1 MRTSQKISLSETWA
15 ACLQEN
21 GYRLTAPRRA
31 IVEILASSSR
41 ALGALQLY
49 DLGRKNYPRLGL
61 VTVYRTLEKL
71 EQLGLIQRLHH
82 PDGCHTYLPAQEGH
96 THLLI
101 CTACGRTVP
110 FSGDDLSGLIA
121 DTARRSGYQI
131 QDHWLQFFGLC
142 AECQELSQ

>member
-1 MRTSQKISLSETWA
+1 MNAPKNNPLSETWA

-31 IVEILASSSR
+31 IVEIMADSWRPLS
-41 ALGALQLY
+41 ALELY
-49 DLGRKNYPRLGL
+49 DLGRHRYPRLGL

-82 PDGCHTYLPAQEGH
+82 PAGCHTFLPVQEGH

-110 FSGDDLSGLIA
+110 FSGDDLSGLITE
-121 DTARRSGYQI
+121 TARRSGYLI

-142 AECQELSQ
+142 AECQDIPR

>member
-1 MRTSQKISLSETWA
+1 MNTSLNPPLSETWA

-31 IVEILASSSR
+31 IVDVLANSPR
-41 ALGALQLY
+41 ALGALELY
-49 DLGRKNYPRLGL
+49 DLGRQEYPRLGL
-61 VTVYRTLEKL
+61 VTVYRTLDKL

-82 PDGCHTYLPAQEGH
+82 PDGCHTYLPAREGH

-101 CTACGRTVP
+101 CTACGRSVP

-121 DTARRSGYQI
+121 ETARRSGYQI
-131 QDHWLQFFGLC
+131 LDHWLQFFGLC
-142 AECQELSQ
+142 AQCQDLSR